1 MITLKKVGAPLGFF
15 ALATLMM
22 GLYSG
27 LYDPSFNNYL
37 AQVHHIGEV
46 ARGGLEFPRELPGF
60 LVIFVFASLL
70 FLPDTRIAMVAT
82 LLVGVSLLGQG
93 YLAPGMKSVIIWMII
108 WSTGQHLFMAVSSV
122 IGLRLAEEGRAGRLL
137 GQLGSMES
145 LGNLAGMTLVYFGAS
160 RMHFTFGT
168 IFAIAG
174 SCAFLAALSLYLIK
188 PQPLKKQQAII
199 FKKEY
204 LLFYI
209 LNVLFGARKQIF
221 LTFAPWV
228 LIKMYHCQ
236 VPTFALLGLTGTL
249 LSFVFRP
256 FLGRAI
262 DDLGEKPI
270 IIVESLILILIC
282 ILYGFAPRWFAAP
295 VALFITMACYVT
307 DQLLFSVRIART
319 TYLNRIA
326 VNKDDIGPTISMGLT
341 LDHAVSMAVPFC
353 GGLLWVSFGFQW
365 VFLAAAVI
373 AFLNLLTA
381 RYITEINNRPA
392 LQH

>member
-1 MITLKKVGAPLGFF
+1 MTTFKKIGTPLGLF

-37 AQVHHIGEV
+37 SQVHHIGEV

-70 FLPDTRIAMVAT
+70 FLPDTRIAMVAV
-82 LLVGVSLLGQG
+82 LLVGVSLWGQG
-93 YLAPGMKSVIIWMII
+93 YLAPGMTTVVIWMII
-108 WSTGQHLFMAVSSV
+108 WSTGQHLFMAVSSL
-122 IGLRLAEEGRAGRLL
+122 IGLRLAEEGQAGHLL
-137 GQLGSMES
+137 GKLGSMES
-145 LGNLAGMTLVYFGAS
+145 LGNLVGMIVVYYGAS

-174 SCAFLAALSLYLIK
+174 CCAFLAALSLYKIK

-228 LIKMYHCQ
+228 LIKIYHCN
-236 VPTFALLGLTGTL
+236 VPAFALLGLTGTL
-249 LSFVFRP
+249 LSFAFRP
-256 FLGRAI
+256 YLGRAI
-262 DDLGEKPI
+262 DVVGERPIILGESIILI
-270 IIVESLILILIC
+270 IICV
-282 ILYGFAPRWFAAP
+282 LYGFAPDWFNTATAR
-295 VALFITMACYVT
+295 ITTMACYIT
-307 DQLLFSVRIART
+307 DQVLFSVRIART

-326 VNKDDIGPTISMGLT
+326 VSKDDIGPTLSMGLT
-341 LDHAVSMAVPFC
+341 LDHAVSMSVPFW
-353 GGLLWVSFGFQW
+353 GGILWAGFGFRW
-365 VFLAAAVI
+365 VFLAAAAI

-381 RYITEINNRPA
+381 RYIPELENTPA